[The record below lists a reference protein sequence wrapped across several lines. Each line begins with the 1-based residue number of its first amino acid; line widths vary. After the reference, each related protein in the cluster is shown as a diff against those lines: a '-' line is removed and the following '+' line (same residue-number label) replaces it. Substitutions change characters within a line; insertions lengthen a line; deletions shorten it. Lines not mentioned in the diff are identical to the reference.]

1 MRGTAPVSRERGGPF
16 GVEDAEKR
24 SPMPLRATG
33 IVLAGWVVGL
43 VFIAFVIVPF
53 IFATCFPTPQG
64 GGP

>member
-33 IVLAGWVVGL
+33 IVLMGWVVGL